1 VVGLVFVVSRVNFMV
16 QRMMQSTILGQS
28 ARMLGALFGAVKFY
42 FISAVF
48 LVTLFKIDEHAKFVP
63 EAASHSQL
71 SRGSITFVTAIF
83 PYLKL
88 DNPTH
93 TPFAPPNEQ

>member
-1 VVGLVFVVSRVNFMV
+1 M
-16 QRMMQSTILGQS
+16 
-28 ARMLGALFGAVKFY
+28 
-42 FISAVF
+42 
-48 LVTLFKIDEHAKFVP
+48 TLFKIDEHAKFLP
-63 EAASHSQL
+63 DAAAHSQL